1 MLLMMIALLVIGAF
15 TGFMAGLLGVGGGM
29 MLTPFMTFLF
39 ITAGFPDELVIK
51 MALAT
56 SLTTILFTSVT
67 SVRAHHQTG
76 KVRCQ
81 ADGAGCVLGN
91 ISWRSLCQ
99 RIEKRM
105 AGNFLRR
112 IRGLLRHQDVSHVK
126 TQALS

>member
-56 SLTTILFTSVT
+56 SLTTILFT
-67 SVRAHHQTG
+67 
-76 KVRCQ
+76 
-81 ADGAGCVLGN
+81 
-91 ISWRSLCQ
+91 
-99 RIEKRM
+99 
-105 AGNFLRR
+105 
-112 IRGLLRHQDVSHVK
+112 
-126 TQALS
+126 